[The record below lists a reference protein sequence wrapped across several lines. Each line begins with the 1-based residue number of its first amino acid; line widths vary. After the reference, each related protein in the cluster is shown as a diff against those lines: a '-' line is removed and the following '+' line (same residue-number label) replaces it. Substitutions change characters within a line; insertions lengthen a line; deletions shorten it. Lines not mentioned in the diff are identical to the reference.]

1 MRAMATFNDTH
12 VPANAN
18 GGWGFAAF
26 IIGLAVLC
34 IVIATWVH
42 KETYKHPTDVTWHGI
57 GSSGRGFEGPTP
69 TGH

>member
-1 MRAMATFNDTH
+1 MATFNDTH

-57 GSSGRGFEGPTP
+57 GSSGKGFEGPTA
-69 TGH
+69 TGR

>member
-1 MRAMATFNDTH
+1 MATFNDTH

-42 KETYKHPTDVTWHGI
+42 KETYKHPTDVTWHGF